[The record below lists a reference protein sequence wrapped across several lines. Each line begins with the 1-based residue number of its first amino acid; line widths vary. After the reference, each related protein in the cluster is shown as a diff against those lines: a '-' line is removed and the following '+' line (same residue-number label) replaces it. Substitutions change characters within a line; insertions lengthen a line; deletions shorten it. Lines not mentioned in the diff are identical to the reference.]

1 MYSGSYDSVIKRW
14 NISTGSVDKE
24 YIGHTDLVCGIQ
36 MRREFLYSASFNN
49 DLRVWDKELE
59 ITINAFQCKF
69 APRINSLDFKE
80 VFCIYAYDEFL
91 IVGTFGIDIIS
102 TSTGVLLDG
111 PKGLTRKSS
120 PLIFIENTI
129 CFTIIATTLLVYS
142 GHGDG
147 VIRGRD
153 LMTLNVLQS
162 FQGHKDNVMSLCL
175 DEAGVLFSTGFDG
188 SIKKWNMASRRVSF
202 SYENRNGSVT
212 ALAATSGFLMV
223 GTRQGLIISFDIR
236 TAYIIKSTAH
246 HQSSVTSL
254 TLYDGMIYSTGR
266 DGIVLAFRRADTSTS
281 AALYDTESLPIAS
294 ATLNMLNLIIVRGEN
309 EVIILPRTNSS
320 DSVRSL
326 NYALP
331 IVSIAAN
338 DDMIFAGTKAG
349 SIVVWSATSLQ
360 TLFYMEEHTSQVNY
374 LLLTDSSLYSASND
388 KTVIK
393 WSVEQRRK
401 MIVFK
406 RFSSTALG
414 HLGPVNSLSLSG
426 DTLFSAGSDLSTRRW
441 NAQTGRHEDVYFGA
455 TKSVTTVFCFNGS
468 VFAGSE
474 DFSVLMYSPNL
485 PLNAATRNAIS
496 TSTKT
501 KREVRRKIVSRTNY
515 SGSESSQTVFLVGGI
530 VASLIIAVTAFWAL
544 FYCSSKPSIKQI
556 EKHGSFIQELSEI
569 TTDLETVVNTVVGLS
584 KHAAYM
590 VANSN
595 VATIKKLAS
604 GGGGEIFLARVMN
617 AFLTEKTGNLV
628 IQKIVFIKNSKS
640 EEAFYQEVGIM
651 IMLSPFPN
659 FCRIIGLTEKP
670 ASMILQYYPDGSLQ
684 SWIQGNRYDR
694 GAIAKI
700 SKEISSALI
709 IMHSHYLAHCDIKPQ
724 NVLVEIVEGIPP
736 CFVTDFGITQI
747 LSDKILAS
755 RDFQVTNLRG
765 LSVPY
770 AAPEAFSFFINREFF
785 GADLKKFDIYS
796 FAYVVLELLT
806 RKMPWC

>member
-1 MYSGSYDSVIKRW
+1 
-14 NISTGSVDKE
+14 
-24 YIGHTDLVCGIQ
+24 
-36 MRREFLYSASFNN
+36 
-49 DLRVWDKELE
+49 
-59 ITINAFQCKF
+59 
-69 APRINSLDFKE
+69 
-80 VFCIYAYDEFL
+80 
-91 IVGTFGIDIIS
+91 
-102 TSTGVLLDG
+102 
-111 PKGLTRKSS
+111 
-120 PLIFIENTI
+120 
-129 CFTIIATTLLVYS
+129 
-142 GHGDG
+142 
-147 VIRGRD
+147 
-153 LMTLNVLQS
+153 
-162 FQGHKDNVMSLCL
+162 
-175 DEAGVLFSTGFDG
+175 
-188 SIKKWNMASRRVSF
+188 
-202 SYENRNGSVT
+202 
-212 ALAATSGFLMV
+212 
-223 GTRQGLIISFDIR
+223 
-236 TAYIIKSTAH
+236 
-246 HQSSVTSL
+246 
-254 TLYDGMIYSTGR
+254 
-266 DGIVLAFRRADTSTS
+266 
-281 AALYDTESLPIAS
+281 
-294 ATLNMLNLIIVRGEN
+294 
-309 EVIILPRTNSS
+309 
-320 DSVRSL
+320 
-326 NYALP
+326 
-331 IVSIAAN
+331 
-338 DDMIFAGTKAG
+338 
-349 SIVVWSATSLQ
+349 
-360 TLFYMEEHTSQVNY
+360 
-374 LLLTDSSLYSASND
+374 
-388 KTVIK
+388 
-393 WSVEQRRK
+393 
-401 MIVFK
+401 
-406 RFSSTALG
+406 
-414 HLGPVNSLSLSG
+414 
-426 DTLFSAGSDLSTRRW
+426 
-441 NAQTGRHEDVYFGA
+441 
-455 TKSVTTVFCFNGS
+455 
-468 VFAGSE
+468 
-474 DFSVLMYSPNL
+474 
-485 PLNAATRNAIS
+485 
-496 TSTKT
+496 
-501 KREVRRKIVSRTNY
+501 
-515 SGSESSQTVFLVGGI
+515 
-530 VASLIIAVTAFWAL
+530 LIIAVTAFWAL

-724 NVLVEIVEGIPP
+724 NVLVEIVEGIPT